1 MLDLEEKLQK
11 VREEKELAEQL
22 ERKLYLAEESLR
34 QAKSKVTELEK
45 IRQKE
50 KKDLE
55 RLEGLSLTGLFST
68 ILGTKA
74 EKMDKERQE
83 YLAAELKYE
92 TALNTMKSLE
102 REVAVLKEQ
111 LLPLANVKQK
121 YRAILKKKEELLKA
135 QGGKMAEKLFALAE
149 EEGHL
154 KALAKELEEAREAA
168 QKGLRALDDLR
179 GSLLSAANWGTWDML
194 GGGMLSTA
202 IKHSKINNAKG
213 QAIKAQRYLERL
225 SRELADVKIQ
235 AHLKI
240 DIGGLAT
247 FADYFFDGLI
257 VDWVV
262 QSRINDA
269 KKRVN
274 ALRIQVASI
283 ERSLIAELQKNAA
296 RIREIKEQ
304 RILIVDQGFFSNK

>member
-1 MLDLEEKLQK
+1 MCDLENRLQK
-11 VREEKELAEQL
+11 VKEEMGLAEQL
-22 ERKLYLAEESLR
+22 ERKLCLAEESLR
-34 QAKSKVTELEK
+34 QVKTKITELEK
-45 IRQKE
+45 NRQKE

-55 RLEGLSLTGLFST
+55 RLEGLSLTGLFSA

-74 EKMDKERQE
+74 EKMDKEKQE

-92 TALNTMKSLE
+92 TAISTMQSVE
-102 REVAVLKEQ
+102 SEVAVLKEQ
-111 LLPLANVKQK
+111 LLPLANVKQR
-121 YRAILKKKEELLKA
+121 YHSILKEKEELLKA
-135 QGGKMAEKLFALAE
+135 QGGKMAEKLFAFAE

-154 KALAKELEEAREAA
+154 KVLAKELEEAQEAA
-168 QKGLRALDDLR
+168 QKGLRALDDLI

-202 IKHSKINNAKG
+202 VKHSKIDNARS

-240 DIGGLAT
+240 DIGGLTT
-247 FADYFFDGLI
+247 FADYFIDGLI

-269 KKRVN
+269 KKRAN
-274 ALRIQVASI
+274 DLRKRVASI
-283 ERSLIAELQKNAA
+283 ERSLRAELQKTVD
-296 RIREIKEQ
+296 RVREIGEQ
-304 RILIVDQGFFSNK
+304 RTALLVKSESKTF